1 MDEQDNKE
9 EKRKVHS
16 NISYVWKKIPLKVKL
31 IILAISAGIL
41 CLLFLL
47 LIITPLLS
55 AGIIKSS
62 DISSGYRGSSAYGA
76 IKKDVYWW
84 PIGSA
89 DTEEK
94 NGYLLAKGDPQ
105 ITTISNEYSDEN
117 KGIDISSDGNEPNTV
132 NVIAVKPGIVI
143 YPTEDSQTSYEDNG
157 TTTDGDGYG
166 NYVKIQHSDGSYTLY
181 AHLAKDS
188 ITVRADDVVEQGQVI
203 GKMGRSGNTAETKLH
218 FEIRVGSDSSDS
230 SVDPSKYVKS
240 DDPRSSSYGASGS
253 FSVYETVLSLSEFT
267 SKMND
272 YCQRSGKQNFC
283 NNFANN
289 AELVY
294 QTSVNNNVNP
304 ELVVVTAGTEQ
315 GWGNPL
321 NSNNYWGIAVPNGA
335 GVSKF
340 FNSLEDGIIA
350 YASVMN
356 DYNDPSSANY
366 AEIINRNNIREEAG
380 CKAEGHGMPGTIE
393 GIQSLYS
400 WIGDYRYNPGGT
412 GLGGC
417 YYLNIIYGAG
427 YCSSVPTC
435 YDYNNCPSE
444 SKPTTCEKND
454 YTAYQ
459 IEQKSRIRYD
469 IFGL

>member
-1 MDEQDNKE
+1 MDEQ
-9 EKRKVHS
+9 EKNSKMKMAS
-16 NISYVWKKIPLKVKL
+16 NLVWKKLPIKYKAITIVAAAA
-31 IILAISAGIL
+31 IIFIFV
-41 CLLFLL
+41 FLL
-47 LIITPLLS
+47 LIIAPLIS
-55 AGIIKSS
+55 TGIIKSD
-62 DISSGYRGSSAYGA
+62 DISSGYRGSSSFGRV
-76 IKKDVYWW
+76 KKEVYWW

-105 ITTISNEYSDEN
+105 IITISNNYSDEN
-117 KGIDISSDGNEPNTV
+117 KGIDISSEGADPNTI
-132 NVIAVKPGIVI
+132 NIIAVKPGVVT
-143 YPTEDSQTSYEDNG
+143 YPTDDSQTQFEDNG

-218 FEIRVGSDSSDS
+218 FEIRVGSDSPDS

-272 YCQRSGKQNFC
+272 YCQRSGNQSFC

-393 GIQSLYS
+393 GMQSLYS

-427 YCSSVPTC
+427 
-435 YDYNNCPSE
+435 D
-444 SKPTTCEKND
+444 
-454 YTAYQ
+454 
-459 IEQKSRIRYD
+459 
-469 IFGL
+469 

>member
-55 AGIIKSS
+55 TGIIKSS
-62 DISSGYRGSSAYGA
+62 DISSGYRGSSAYGT

-117 KGIDISSDGNEPNTV
+117 KGIDISSDGNETNTV

-143 YPTEDSQTSYEDNG
+143 YPTEDPQTSYEDNG

-203 GKMGRSGNTAETKLH
+203 GKMGRSGDASETKLH
-218 FEIRVGSDSSDS
+218 FEIRIGSDSPDS
-230 SVDPSKYVKS
+230 SVDPTQYIKA
-240 DDPRSSSYGASGS
+240 DDPRPSSYGTTGG
-253 FSVYETVLSLSEFT
+253 FSLNETVLSLNEFT

-272 YCQRSGKQNFC
+272 YCQRSNNKNFC
-283 NNFANN
+283 KNFANN
-289 AELVY
+289 SELVY
-294 QTSVNNNVNP
+294 QTSVENNVNP

-315 GWGNPL
+315 GWSNP
-321 NSNNYWGIAVPNGA
+321 NGSYNFWGIAVTNGSNDT
-335 GVSKF
+335 GSF
-340 FNSLEDGIIA
+340 GSLENGIVQ
-350 YASVMN
+350 YAKVIN
-356 DYNDPSSANY
+356 DYNSPNSSHYN
-366 AEIINRNNIREEAG
+366 EIINRNNAREEAG
-380 CKAEGHGMPGTIE
+380 CKAEGHGMPGTLE
-393 GIQSLYS
+393 GMQSLYS
-400 WIGDYRYNPGGT
+400 WIGDHRYNPGGN

-417 YYLNIIYGAG
+417 VYLNLIYGAG

-435 YDYNNCPSE
+435 YDYNNCPSD
-444 SKPTTCEKND
+444 SKTTVCEQND

-459 IEQKSRIRYD
+459 LIGKFKIRYD

>member
-218 FEIRVGSDSSDS
+218 FEIRVGSDSTDS
-230 SVDPSKYVKS
+230 SVDPTQYIKA
-240 DDPRSSSYGASGS
+240 DDPRPSSYGTTGG
-253 FSVYETVLSLSEFT
+253 FSLNETVLSLNEFI

-272 YCQRSGKQNFC
+272 YCQRSNNKNFC

-289 AELVY
+289 SELVY
-294 QTSVNNNVNP
+294 QTSVENNVNP

-315 GWGNPL
+315 GWGNPYGSY
-321 NSNNYWGIAVPNGA
+321 NFWGIGVVNGSNKV
-335 GVSKF
+335 G
-340 FNSLEDGIIA
+340 NYGSLENGIVQ
-350 YASVMN
+350 YAKVIN
-356 DYNDPSSANY
+356 DYSDPNSGNY
-366 AEIINRNNIREEAG
+366 NSIINRYNEREEAG
-380 CKAEGHGMPGTIE
+380 CKDEGHGMPGTLE
-393 GIQSLYS
+393 GMQSVYS
-400 WIGDYRYNPGGT
+400 WIGDYRYNPGSS

-417 YYLNIIYGAG
+417 YYLNIIYGAE
-427 YCSSVPTC
+427 YCSTVSSC
-435 YDYNNCPSE
+435 YGSGNCPSDT
-444 SKPTTCEKND
+444 KTTVCEQND

-459 IEQKSRIRYD
+459 LIGKFKIRYD